1 MGVGIIWRR
10 ILYLFRRARADE
22 ELAQELQLHMDLR
35 AAKLRAQGADEDAA
49 ARDARRRFGNPA
61 VIRESSHD
69 TWGWRWLEQAWLDA
83 KLSLRMLAKSP
94 GFASIVVLTLGLGI
108 GAATAIFN
116 VVNGVLLESLPYR
129 EPDRLLLLYEKFG
142 GPDAGFSPPDYL
154 VLGRQRQLFAS
165 IGAFNNVELDLSG
178 SIPPERVTGARLTAS
193 LFRTLGVDAI
203 LGRSFTEAEDQE
215 GAGVALLSHAYW
227 TRRFGRDASVI
238 GRGIQVNGRLR
249 SIIGVLPPNIVFP
262 PRGLRRNA
270 KPADVFLP
278 MSFTA
283 AQKLAYG
290 SSYNNTVVARL
301 NPGVSIQGVNAAAP
315 ALMRTVGEP
324 YPASLKQLSSSLA
337 VSVVPFREDI
347 VGNVRRLL
355 WVMLSAAVAVLLIGC
370 ANVANLML
378 ARATGRSREMAVR
391 VALGAGRFRLIRQ
404 VLVESSV
411 LAFAGGTLGVLLAA
425 LFTGALTASSPVQIP
440 RSEAIVMS
448 QRALLFATAISILT
462 ALLFGLVPALES
474 SRTDSAPSL
483 RAARHGR
490 ASSVRWLRSFVTVQV
505 AAAVVLSV
513 GAGLLVRSLTKLLDV
528 DTGFR
533 PEQVLGF
540 SLNLPA
546 RSYPTAPQMAA
557 FWEKL
562 RAELSVVPGAE
573 AVGFGDLPLAVRET
587 RAITAQ
593 DPSGLQG
600 QRAGVRQASV
610 HGEFFRALGVPLVKG
625 RGFTEHDGATSQRV
639 VIVNETLAR
648 LFFPGRNAIGQRLKW
663 GISADSPHPWMTVV
677 GVVGDYKQE
686 SLQERT
692 GPMTFTPLM
701 QDPDQSRAMHV
712 AMRVSGD
719 PGATMSAIR
728 RSVANL
734 DSSLPVAELRKMD
747 DAVRQAGA
755 PQRFSTYLLGAFAGI
770 ALLLASLG
778 IAGVVAF
785 SVNQRTREIGL
796 RVALG
801 ATRKTILSL
810 VLREGLTYAGL
821 GVTAGVGLAL
831 GLTRLMASLLF
842 GVQATD
848 PVTFVG
854 VTGVVALV
862 SAAAN
867 LLPALRAMRVDP
879 MVALKNE

>member
-1 MGVGIIWRR
+1 M
-10 ILYLFRRARADE
+10 
-22 ELAQELQLHMDLR
+22 QLHMDLR
-35 AAKLRAQGADEDAA
+35 AAKLRGQGADEDVA
-49 ARDARRRFGNPA
+49 ARNARRRFGNPA
-61 VIRESSHD
+61 AIHESSRD
-69 TWGWRWLEQAWLDA
+69 TWGWRWLEEAWLDS
-83 KLSLRMLAKSP
+83 KLSLRMLAKAP

-129 EPDRLLLLYEKFG
+129 EPNRLMLLYEKFG

-154 VLGRQRQLFAS
+154 VLTRQREWFAS

-178 SIPPERVTGARLTAS
+178 SVAPERVTGARLTAS
-193 LFRTLGVDAI
+193 LFQTLGVDAA
-203 LGRSFTEAEDQE
+203 LGRSFTDAEDQE
-215 GAGVALLSHAYW
+215 GAAVALLSHAYW
-227 TRRFGRDASVI
+227 SRRFGRDPSVI

-249 SIIGVLPPNIVFP
+249 SIIGVLPPNLVFP

-283 AQKLAYG
+283 GQRLAYG
-290 SSYNNTVVARL
+290 SNYNNTVVARL
-301 NPGVSIQGVNAAAP
+301 NPGVSIERLNAAAP
-315 ALMRTVGEP
+315 ALMRSVGEP
-324 YPASLKQLSSSLA
+324 YPASLKPLASALA
-337 VSVVPFREDI
+337 VSIVPFHDDI
-347 VGNVRRLL
+347 VGNVRTML
-355 WVMLSAAVAVLLIGC
+355 WLMLSASVAVLLIGC

-411 LAFAGGTLGVLLAA
+411 LAFAGGALGVLLAA
-425 LFTGALTASSPVQIP
+425 ILTGALTASSPVQIP

-448 QRALLFATAISILT
+448 QRALLFATAVSMLT
-462 ALLFGLVPALES
+462 ALLFGLVPALET
-474 SRTDSAPSL
+474 SRSAPSL
-483 RAARHGR
+483 REVRHGR
-490 ASSVRWLRSFVTVQV
+490 TSSVRWLRSFVTVQV

-513 GAGLLVRSLTKLLDV
+513 GAGLLVRSLTKLLEV
-528 DTGFR
+528 DPGFR

-546 RSYPTAPQMAA
+546 RSYPGGAQMTA

-562 RAELSVVPGAE
+562 RAELSLVPGAE
-573 AVGFGDLPLAVRET
+573 AVGFGDLPLAVRDT
-587 RAITAQ
+587 RAITAE

-600 QRAGVRQASV
+600 QRPGVRQAFV

-625 RGFTEHDGATSQRV
+625 RWFTDHDSETSQPV
-639 VIVNETLAR
+639 VIVNDTMAR
-648 LFFPGRNAIGQRLKW
+648 LFYPGRDAIGQRLKF
-663 GISADSPHPWMTVV
+663 GLADSTRPWMTVV
-677 GVVGDYKQE
+677 GVVGDFKQE

-692 GPMTFTPLM
+692 SPMTFTPLM
-701 QDPDQSRAMHV
+701 QEPSQSRAMHV
-712 AMRVSGD
+712 ALRVSGD
-719 PGATMSAIR
+719 PSAVTSAIR
-728 RSVANL
+728 KAVANL
-734 DSSLPVAELRKMD
+734 DPSLPVAELRKMD

-770 ALLLASLG
+770 ALLLATLG

-785 SVNQRTREIGL
+785 SVSQRSREIGL

-801 ATRKTILSL
+801 ATRGTILSL
-810 VLREGLTYAGL
+810 VLREGLTYAGI
-821 GVTAGVGLAL
+821 GVVVGVGLAL
-831 GLTRLMASLLF
+831 GLTRLMSSLLF

-848 PVTFVG
+848 PVTFAG

-862 SAAAN
+862 SAAAS
-867 LLPALRAMRVDP
+867 LLPALRATRVDP
-879 MVALKNE
+879 IVALRNE